1 MGDCVFEIIINQPFF
16 SPAPHAC
23 PPPAL
28 PGGAYGCHGPSSA
41 TGRCRRAPSASRLPS
56 TLPGSSR
63 HVGAQGRRRRG
74 IRRHASLLL
83 QAPGAP
89 RLGPFPEAF
98 PVPFAN
104 LHLLNQRR
112 KGRWLCSEG
121 TVSFHGCISSD
132 HDRDLGRRGQGCGWG
147 ALKVGCPPAEP
158 AGPVRRK

>member
-1 MGDCVFEIIINQPFF
+1 MRSSSINRF
-16 SPAPHAC
+16 SHRPLMPARPPHCRAGRTGAMARARPPGAAGELPLPPAC
-23 PPPAL
+23 PAHCQE
-28 PGGAYGCHGPSSA
+28 AA
-41 TGRCRRAPSASRLPS
+41 VTW
-56 TLPGSSR
+56 
-63 HVGAQGRRRRG
+63 GRRG
-74 IRRHASLLL
+74 GGGGGVRRHASLLL